1 MTQLKLAIM
10 AILAVSFMALG
21 LVAYHYKTSAL
32 EARAEAQQAISDK
45 DKAVEANTA
54 AQNTISALQEQ
65 SRLDS
70 RLTAS
75 LVEEMRKI
83 SDGLAEQSQQIDE
96 LEKSNADVRAYLDT
110 VVPADLRKLRQR

>member
-1 MTQLKLAIM
+1 MTQIKLAIM
-10 AILAVSFMALG
+10 AILAISFMALG

-45 DKAVEANTA
+45 DKAVEANKA

-96 LEKSNADVRAYLDT
+96 LEKSNAAVADFLAQK
-110 VVPADLRKLRQR
+110 VPEDLRRLYKR

>member
-1 MTQLKLAIM
+1 MTIRAYI
-10 AILAVSFMALG
+10 ALAVLLAFMTVSGVALYYR
-21 LVAYHYKTSAL
+21 A
-32 EARAEAQQAISDK
+32 EAADAAKEAQQAIADK
-45 DKAVEANTA
+45 DKAVEANKA

-96 LEKSNADVRAYLDT
+96 LEKSNAAVADFLAQK
-110 VVPADLRKLRQR
+110 VPEDLRRLYKR

>member
-1 MTQLKLAIM
+1 MNLRAYI
-10 AILAVSFMALG
+10 ALAVLLAFMGLGGVALYYR
-21 LVAYHYKTSAL
+21 A
-32 EARAEAQQAISDK
+32 EAADAAKEAQQAIADK

-96 LEKSNADVRAYLDT
+96 LEKSNADVRAYLDG
-110 VVPADLRKLRQR
+110 VVPAELRKLRQR

>member
-1 MTQLKLAIM
+1 MGIRAYI
-10 AILAVSFMALG
+10 ALAVLLAFMGLG

-45 DKAVEANTA
+45 DKAVEANKD

-75 LVEEMRKI
+75 FVEEMRKI

>member
-1 MTQLKLAIM
+1 MTQISQTIIG
-10 AILAVSFMALG
+10 ILVVVCLALG
-21 LVAYHYKTSAL
+21 GAVAWYGWTAEKYK
-32 EARAEAQQAISDK
+32 AEAAFAIADRDRAVDANK
-45 DKAVEANTA
+45 DAE
-54 AQNTISALQEQ
+54 NTISALQEQ

-75 LVEEMRKI
+75 MVEEMRKI

>member
-1 MTQLKLAIM
+1 MTFRAYI
-10 AILAVSFMALG
+10 ALAVLLAFMGLGGVALYYR
-21 LVAYHYKTSAL
+21 A
-32 EARAEAQQAISDK
+32 EAADAAKEAQQAISDR
-45 DKAVEANTA
+45 DKAVEANA
-54 AQNTISALQEQ
+54 ASQNTISALQEQ

-70 RLTAS
+70 RLTSS

>member
-1 MTQLKLAIM
+1 MGVRGYIILLLVLAFAGMTATSYKYKSDAAVARAAKQM
-10 AILAVSFMALG
+10 AIAD
-21 LVAYHYKTSAL
+21 
-32 EARAEAQQAISDK
+32 R

>member
-1 MTQLKLAIM
+1 MTQVKLAIM
-10 AILAVSFMALG
+10 AIFAIAFLSLGGVALYYR
-21 LVAYHYKTSAL
+21 A
-32 EARAEAQQAISDK
+32 EAADAAKEAQQAIADK
-45 DKAVEANTA
+45 DKAVEANKD

>member
-1 MTQLKLAIM
+1 MKISEAIIG
-10 AILAVSFMALG
+10 ILLVACLALG
-21 LVAYHYKTSAL
+21 GAVAWYGWSAEQYKAEATI
-32 EARAEAQQAISDK
+32 ARAELT
-45 DKAVEANTA
+45 KAVDANKD

-75 LVEEMRKI
+75 FVEEMRKI